1 MASQDYDS
9 TADKTASGKSV
20 STSSG
25 RPARRILPWLL
36 VVAIAAIAAFL
47 LLRNEGAE
55 EGKPGG
61 RFGADGRPVPVIAAT
76 AKRRDVDVYLDAL
89 GTVTP
94 RNAVVVKSRV
104 DGQLMQLYF
113 REGEMVKQGELLA
126 QVDPRP
132 FEAQLA
138 QAQGQLARD
147 QALLDNALLDLERYQ
162 TLLAQ
167 DSIARQQVDTQTALV
182 SQYRGAVA
190 VDRALIDTAK
200 LQLVYSKIT
209 APISGK
215 VGLRQVDPG
224 NMISSNDANGIVS
237 ITQLQPITVLF
248 NIPEDNLPA
257 LLERMKLDKEVP
269 VTAFSRSQTTQLARG
284 KLLTIDNQIDPTT
297 GTIKLRALFQNDEG
311 TLFPNQFVNV
321 RMLVNVEKNVIVV
334 PVPALQRG
342 RSGNYVYVIKGDTV
356 SLRSVKAGAASGE
369 VVVIESGL
377 EPGEVVVVD
386 GADKLREGAKVKPAF
401 NRRDGQENGV
411 AGADKPAQAVVPD
424 TGQEGA
430 RQPRGKP

>member
-9 TADKTASGKSV
+9 TADKTASGKPV
-20 STSSG
+20 RTASG
-25 RPARRILPWLL
+25 RRTRRIWPWLL

-47 LLRNEGAE
+47 LLPNEGAE
-55 EGKPGG
+55 EDKSGG
-61 RFGADGRPVPVIAAT
+61 RFGADGRPVPVIAA
-76 AKRRDVDVYLDAL
+76 KVERRDVDIYLDAL

-104 DGQLMQLYF
+104 DGQLIQLYF

-126 QVDPRP
+126 QIDPRP

-224 NMISSNDANGIVS
+224 NMISSSDANGIVS

-257 LLERMKLDKEVP
+257 LIERMKLDKEVP
-269 VTAFSRSQTTQLARG
+269 VKAFSRSQTTQLARG

-321 RMLVNVEKNVIVV
+321 RMLVNVEKNAIVV

-342 RSGNYVYVIKGDTV
+342 RSGNYVYVISGDTV

-369 VVVIESGL
+369 VAVIESGL

-401 NRRDGQENGV
+401 NRPDGQENGV
-411 AGADKPAQAVVPD
+411 AGADKPAQAVLPS
-424 TGQEGA
+424 GQEGA

>member
-9 TADKTASGKSV
+9 TADKMASGK
-20 STSSG
+20 
-25 RPARRILPWLL
+25 PARRIWPWLL
-36 VVAIAAIAAFL
+36 VAAIAVIAAFL

-61 RFGADGRPVPVIAAT
+61 RFGADGRPVPVIAA
-76 AKRRDVDVYLDAL
+76 KVERRDVDIHLDAL

-94 RNAVVVKSRV
+94 RNAVLVKSRV

-126 QVDPRP
+126 QIDPRP

-200 LQLVYSKIT
+200 LQLTYSKIT

-269 VTAFSRSQTTQLARG
+269 VTAFDRSQTTPLARG

-321 RMLVNVEKNVIVV
+321 RMLVRVEKDAVVV

-342 RSGNYVYVIKGDTV
+342 RSGNYVYVINGGTV
-356 SLRSVKAGAASGE
+356 SLRSVNAGSASGE

-377 EPGEVVVVD
+377 EPGETVVVD

-401 NRRDGQENGV
+401 NRQDGRENGA
-411 AGADKPAQAVVPD
+411 AGADKPAQAVVQSA
-424 TGQEGA
+424 GQEGA
-430 RQPRGKP
+430 RKPRGKP